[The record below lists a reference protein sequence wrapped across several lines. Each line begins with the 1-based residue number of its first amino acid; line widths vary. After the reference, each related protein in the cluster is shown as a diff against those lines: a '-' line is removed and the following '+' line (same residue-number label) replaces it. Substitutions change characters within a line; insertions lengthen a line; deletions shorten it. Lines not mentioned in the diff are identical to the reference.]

1 MEFWTLEEE
10 LDLKVLDILLTG
22 YNLIFNFI

>member
-10 LDLKVLDILLTG
+10 LDIKVLAILLTG